1 MTVFK
6 NFERQVVEILVK
18 PHIPLDQLKTVLDD
32 TESVS
37 FEDYAS
43 AGYFITVH
51 HPSLPSSRIVCD
63 KPLVIGKFKDVQC
76 GFVVFLENGELT
88 LECHSWGLMD
98 IPINFRENA
107 VEIEVIH

>member
-18 PHIPLDQLKTVLDD
+18 PHIPLDQLKIILDT
-32 TESVS
+32 TELVS
-37 FEDYAS
+37 FKNNAG

-51 HPSLPSSRIVCD
+51 HPSVPSKRIVCD
-63 KPLVIGKFKDVQC
+63 KPLVIGKCKNVQC
-76 GFVVFLENGELT
+76 GFVVFLENRELT
-88 LECHSWGLMD
+88 LECHSWGLLE

-107 VEIEVIH
+107 VEVEVIN